1 MYSITSQFYYEIAQ
15 RLCDA
20 IDGESYFSGSV
31 SFVYEDVE
39 CRLTLSVIVHRD
51 RVSTSETEC
60 NQILNLVPVWWE
72 FHTYDQGVEMVN
84 DFSFTDL
91 KMQII

>member
-1 MYSITSQFYYEIAQ
+1 MYSITSQFYYEVAQ

-31 SFVYEDVE
+31 TFLYMNIE

-51 RVSTSETEC
+51 RVSTSEDEL

-72 FHTYDQGVEMVN
+72 FHTYDQSVEIVN
-84 DFSFTDL
+84 DFSFNEL
-91 KMQII
+91 KTYLV